1 MTRKPIDCEQALRQV
16 FDYIDHELHAHDHDA
31 MQAHLE
37 TCRSCFS
44 RVEFER
50 RLKGKLT
57 DLGEDE
63 PSATLSDRVK
73 SMLKTF

>member
-1 MTRKPIDCEQALRQV
+1 MTRPPIDCEQALRQV

-31 MQAHLE
+31 MRAHLE

-57 DLGEDE
+57 DLVEDD
-63 PSATLSDRVK
+63 ATSELSDRIRT
-73 SMLKTF
+73 MLKTF